1 MTESLLEDVKKK
13 RQAAQA
19 AQAGPSYGEA
29 LLQRVRS
36 DKDIAVPVLDAGE
49 PGLRDMSTRF
59 WMGRGTGF
67 NEKLNEFKKSF
78 PEGDLIFKSFEVG
91 AKPELAFRE
100 SARDKWA
107 KVDPGMGEK
116 FEPVGDLVDF
126 LGEDLFEIAG
136 DLTLGFATRGR
147 SLLPRLTGIAA
158 GNIAGS
164 AGGELLQEYA
174 RGTQEETAGEWLP
187 RIGTK
192 AAVATGFGAGL
203 EGAARAVRGFRGRGF
218 LDQKP
223 GADQTIR
230 AAQRTDLPIPPTHM
244 LTDQPWLTR
253 IGMQAQALLPEMQ
266 RKIAGARS
274 GGRQLLTRT
283 SREGRVSQNLADEL
297 GLAEATY
304 RNRLLNEAENKFGI
318 AEFDLAKLGDDIQPS
333 IDEYEKLSR
342 EHVSRLYNAARSI
355 EEPVFNLAP
364 LRNKA
369 RELLERE
376 KGARRIVA
384 KEEPS
389 PLVLPEGMDAPIR
402 VTESEVGGRQARD
415 MLEDPVR
422 RVLNEI
428 AETQRLETRIVDGKE
443 ITPTDQLYLWREILG
458 DSAWTGPETA
468 RRVNINANQGKY
480 AIDQVLNNPTNSS
493 KEFIGAYNTAK
504 KAASN
509 RFNTLDMVS
518 SARGTN
524 EPIEFIRT
532 AYGKQSYERLRAL
545 KNAVGGIGG
554 TGTSKKWQE
563 LRNGYVRFL
572 LEPGQLKNL
581 DQTLSEMR
589 PEFKGLIFN
598 RGEEK
603 VLKDLSAALRKA
615 DKLNIKDTVGDQV
628 TFHGM
633 IEDLVGR
640 ENTAEIATLGT
651 MIKQQGGVNSPIGK
665 NIRAGI
671 LSNII
676 KRATVDDAGVKTL
689 NSKILDNLIKQ
700 FENNE
705 AYKFVPKKDWRTLK
719 DVAQL
724 EQVYK
729 ESGDAGTSLMAAQV
743 SSQIGHLNPSAV
755 RHVLKAKL
763 WTRLLVDDRFRNF
776 LVGEKVRNRKDA
788 RHLATLGSIISKVVD
803 EDNKI
808 DVDRRKLA
816 RRLQ

>member
-1 MTESLLEDVKKK
+1 MTESLLEAVKKK
-13 RQAAQA
+13 RQEQTG
-19 AQAGPSYGEA
+19 QSYGES
-29 LLQRVRS
+29 LLQRVKD
-36 DKDIAVPVLDAGE
+36 DKDIGVPVLDAGE
-49 PGLRDMSTRF
+49 PGLGDMSTRF
-59 WMGRGTGF
+59 WMGRATGYD
-67 NEKLNEFKKSF
+67 EKLNEFKKSF
-78 PEGDLIFKSFEVG
+78 PEGDLVFKSFEVG
-91 AKPELAFRE
+91 EKPELAFRE
-100 SARDKWA
+100 SPRDKWA

-116 FEPVGDLVDF
+116 FEPVADLVDF

-136 DLTLGFATRGR
+136 DLAAGYILKGG
-147 SLLPRLTGIAA
+147 SLVPRLAGMAA
-158 GNIAGS
+158 GNLLGS
-164 AGGELLQEYA
+164 AGGELIQDF

-187 RIGTK
+187 RTGTK
-192 AAVATGFGAGL
+192 AGIATGFGAGF

-218 LDQKP
+218 MDPKA
-223 GADQTIR
+223 GSDQTIR
-230 AAQRTDLPIPPTHM
+230 AAERTGLPVPPTHM
-244 LTDQPWLTR
+244 LVDTPWLQR
-253 IGMQAQALLPEMQ
+253 IGMQAEALIPTMQ

-274 GGRQLLTRT
+274 EGRQLLTRT
-283 SREGRVSQNLADEL
+283 GREGRVSQNLADEL

-304 RNRLLNEAENKFGI
+304 RNRLLNKAENKFGI

-342 EHVSRLYNAARSI
+342 EHVSRLYNAARAI
-355 EEPVFNLAP
+355 EEPVFNLEP
-364 LRNKA
+364 LRKKA

-376 KGARRIVA
+376 KGARRIVT
-384 KEEPS
+384 KEETS
-389 PLVLPEGMDAPIR
+389 PLVLPEGVDAPIR
-402 VTESEVGGRQARD
+402 VTESEVAGRQARD

-428 AETQRLETRIVDGKE
+428 AETQRLETRIIDGKE

-458 DSAWTGPETA
+458 DSGWTGPETA

-493 KEFIGAYNTAK
+493 KEFIAAYNTAK

-509 RFNTLDMVS
+509 RFNTLDLVS

-563 LRNGYVRFL
+563 LRNGYVRYL
-572 LEPGQLKNL
+572 LEPGQIKNL
-581 DQTLSEMR
+581 DKTLSEMR
-589 PEFKGLIFN
+589 PDFKGLIFN

-615 DKLNIKDTVGDQV
+615 DKLNIERAVGDQV

-640 ENTAEIATLGT
+640 DNTAEIATLGK
-651 MIKQQGGVNSPIGK
+651 MIKQRGGPNSPIGK

-671 LSNII
+671 LSNIM

-689 NSKILDNLIKQ
+689 DSTTLDGLIKQ

-705 AYKFVPKKDWRTLK
+705 AYKFVPKKDWRTLR
-719 DVAQL
+719 DVAHL
-724 EQVYK
+724 ENVYK
-729 ESGDAGTSLMAAQV
+729 ESADAGTSLMAAQV
-743 SSQIGHLNPSAV
+743 SSQIGHLNPAAA
-755 RHVLKAKL
+755 RHLLKAYT
-763 WTRLLVDDRFRNF
+763 WSNLLVNDRFRNF
-776 LVGEKVRNRKDA
+776 LVGEKVRKRKDA
-788 RHLATLGSIISKVVD
+788 RHLATLGSIIQKVLD
-803 EDNKI
+803 EDNRI